1 MTCTFSEPVTAF
13 HPCSATVCA
22 SRLEIKREIIYFTLM
37 QGWKRFSKIVL
48 HSPFQ
53 NKKISQISIEMRE
66 MTNT

>member
-1 MTCTFSEPVTAF
+1 
-13 HPCSATVCA
+13 
-22 SRLEIKREIIYFTLM
+22 M